1 MDLIP
6 FLGRF
11 HVVALHLP
19 IGILALTAGLEIYF
33 GISRRHHRPEF
44 LGNLWLVGTL
54 SALVTSGLGYL
65 LSLSGG
71 YNEDAVTL
79 HLIWGVATT
88 FIALIGWVA
97 FGLTD
102 RRTKAW
108 TIGLGGAQLISL
120 SIAGHLG
127 GSLTHGPEFLFEH
140 APNPVRTLAG
150 FPPRTDPRPAIT
162 TLDDADVFLDVVQP
176 VLELRC
182 TSCHNPSKT
191 KGDLLLD
198 TYAHIMKGGESGPVV
213 SPGDLAA
220 SELSVRINLNPAHDD
235 FMPSGG
241 KTPLTAAQT
250 NVLDWWIQ
258 SGAPA
263 SGLLGTLSLTPEIR
277 TLLSEV
283 LHQKAPAQEAPQVF
297 ESVPPS
303 LTSDTI
309 MQLESLGFDVR
320 QLSLTNPNLVIDYY
334 RVDSVP
340 IPDAKLQAL
349 LVARDQL
356 RQLNLGNS
364 GLTDNQLAI
373 VAQLTRLTRLNIDRN
388 PITDAG
394 IGQLRPLVNLETLV
408 AHSTAVSDAALDV
421 LDQLP
426 ALQKAYLWGSAVTNA
441 DRSYI
446 ILGPASAAPK
456 SPEK

>member
-33 GISRRHHRPEF
+33 SCSRRHVRPEF
-44 LGNLWLVGTL
+44 LGNLWLIGTL
-54 SALVTSGLGYL
+54 AALFTSGLGYL

-71 YNEDAVTL
+71 YNEEAVTL

-97 FGLTD
+97 FGLAD
-102 RRTKAW
+102 RQTKGW
-108 TIGLGGAQLISL
+108 TMGIGGAQLLSL
-120 SIAGHLG
+120 TFAGHLG
-127 GSLTHGPEFLFEH
+127 GSLTHGPEYLFEH
-140 APNPVRTLAG
+140 APSPVRTLAG
-150 FPPRTDPRPAIT
+150 FKPRVEPRPAIT
-162 TLDDADVFLDVVQP
+162 SLDDAEVFLDVVQP
-176 VLELRC
+176 LLELRC

-198 TYAHIMKGGESGPVV
+198 SYAHIMQGGESGAAVTPR
-213 SPGDLAA
+213 DRAA
-220 SELSVRINLNPAHDD
+220 SELSVRINLDPAHDD

-250 NVLDWWIQ
+250 QVLDWWIQ

-263 SGLLGTLSLTPEIR
+263 TGRLGTLSITPEIR

-283 LHQKAPAQEAPQVF
+283 LHQKAPAPELPPAS
-297 ESVPPS
+297 ESVPSTLPS
-303 LTSDTI
+303 GTI

-334 RVDSVP
+334 RVDSEP
-340 IPDAKLQAL
+340 IPDAKLTAL
-349 LVARDQL
+349 LVARDQIK
-356 RQLNLGNS
+356 QLNLGHS
-364 GLTDNQLAI
+364 GLTDNQLTI
-373 VAQLTRLTRLNIDRN
+373 VAQLTQLTRLSIDRN

-394 IGQLRPLVNLETLV
+394 IRHLRPLVKLEALV
-408 AHSTAVSDAALDV
+408 AHSTNISDAALPT
-421 LDQLP
+421 LDEFP
-426 ALQKAYLWGSAVTNA
+426 ILQKAYLWGSAVTTSA
-441 DRSYI
+441 RPYV
-446 ILGPASAAPK
+446 ILGPAPAAPT
-456 SPEK
+456 PP